1 MRLDRPLLK
10 LPVRFCAETLAAE
23 MRALPESAWVP
34 HPNRIPGNDAVPLVT
49 PGGRITDRFDG
60 PMAPT
65 EHLLNCPSIMQV
77 MAEIGGVWGRS
88 RLMGLGPGAQVPR
101 HVDINYYWRTH
112 MRIHIPIVTNP
123 GVLFTCGEESVHMA
137 PGEAWVFDSFRMH
150 DVQNRGSEKRT
161 HLVLDTVP
169 GERLWSLIDEAQGAE
184 APPPPPA
191 KRFSPTGR
199 PIDNLFFEQLNAP
212 RIMSPWEIRCHIA
225 FIRERVVP
233 HGQVEPVFK
242 RLDRFAQGWASV
254 WARFGDSGDGVHE
267 YQRLIAEVKRDL
279 QPLGASG
286 LVLSNEVPVEV
297 ALQEMVFLFGG
308 APKAGDK
315 IVQPGPARAAQGGKV
330 MREPEPEPGQEQ
342 GQAFPAA
349 RTFTAMIERPAF
361 VVSAPRSG
369 STLLIQMLMRAPGAY
384 TVGGESHQL
393 IESVEGLHPAA
404 KGWSSNR
411 LAEADAD
418 PATVERLS
426 AAFHAALRDRV
437 GRRAAGPVRMIE
449 KTPKNSLRVP
459 FFKSAYPDADFLYLY
474 RDARETLS
482 SMMEAWASGRFRTY
496 PELPGWP
503 GNSWSL
509 LLVPGWRELIGLPF
523 PEIVAHQWATTT
535 KTVLDDLEAV
545 APERVRA
552 VSFAQFLDD
561 PQSTMRALCASLGL
575 QWDQLLP
582 RRLPPSP
589 SVVSAP
595 RPDKWRL
602 NAQVIESVWPIV
614 QEQDSRA
621 RAFLERTGCLVK
633 A

>member
-1 MRLDRPLLK
+1 MRLNHPLLK
-10 LPVRFCAETLAAE
+10 LPIRFCADTLAAE
-23 MRALPESAWVP
+23 IRALPEPAWVP
-34 HPNRIPGNDAVPLVT
+34 HPNQIPGNDAVPLVT
-49 PGGRITDRFDG
+49 PGGRITDRFEG

-112 MRIHIPIVTNP
+112 VRIHIPIITNP
-123 GVLFTCGEESVHMA
+123 GVLFTCGEDKVHMA

-150 DVQNRGSEKRT
+150 DVQNRGTEKRI

-169 GERLWSLIDEAQGAE
+169 GERLWSLIDEAGNVG
-184 APPPPPA
+184 APPPPL
-191 KRFSPTGR
+191 KRFTSTGR
-199 PIDNLFFEQLNAP
+199 PIDGLLFEKLNAP
-212 RIMSPWEIRCHIA
+212 RVISPWEIRCHLA
-225 FIRERVVP
+225 FIRELVVP

-254 WARFGDSGDGVHE
+254 WARFGDSGEGVQE
-267 YQRLIAEVKRDL
+267 YQDLIAEVKRDL
-279 QPLGASG
+279 QLLGAAD
-286 LVLSNEVPVEV
+286 LVLSNEVPVNV
-297 ALQEMVFLFGG
+297 ALQEMIFLFGG
-308 APKAGDK
+308 TPKAGDRTLQ
-315 IVQPGPARAAQGGKV
+315 VDPAGAAPGGKAEQPQ
-330 MREPEPEPGQEQ
+330 EPEK
-342 GQAFPAA
+342 AVPADGS
-349 RTFTAMIERPAF
+349 FTAMIERPIF

-393 IESVEGLHPAA
+393 IEGIPGLHPEA
-404 KGWSSNR
+404 KQWSSNR
-411 LAEADAD
+411 LTEADAD
-418 PATVERLS
+418 PATVEKLS

-437 GRRAAGPVRMIE
+437 GRRAEGGVKMIE

-459 FFKSAYPDADFLYLY
+459 FFRSAYPDSHFLYLY
-474 RDARETLS
+474 RDARQTLS
-482 SMMEAWASGRFRTY
+482 SMMEAWASRRFRTY

-503 GNSWSL
+503 PDTWSL
-509 LLVPGWRELIGLPF
+509 LLVPGWRELIGLSL

-535 KTVLDDLEAV
+535 RILLDDLEQV
-545 APERVRA
+545 PPEQVRA
-552 VSFAQFLDD
+552 VSFADFLDD
-561 PQSTMRALCASLGL
+561 PQAMMRALCRSLGL

-595 RPDKWRL
+595 SPDKWRR
-602 NAQVIESVWPIV
+602 NEQAIESVWPIV
-614 QEQDSRA
+614 EEQDARA
-621 RAFLERTGCLVK
+621 RAFLERMGNL
-633 A
+633 AAA

>member
-1 MRLDRPLLK
+1 MRLNRPLLK
-10 LPVRFCAETLAAE
+10 LPIRFCAETLAAE
-23 MRALPESAWVP
+23 IRALPASAWVP
-34 HPNRIPGNDAVPLVT
+34 HPNKIPGNDAVPLVT
-49 PGGRITDRFDG
+49 PGGRITDRFEG

-65 EHLLNCPSIMQV
+65 EHLSKCPFVMQI

-112 MRIHIPIVTNP
+112 MRIHIPVITNP

-150 DVQNRGSEKRT
+150 DVQNRGTEKRI

-169 GERLWSLIDEAQGAE
+169 GERLWSLIDEAQAAGAPSL
-184 APPPPPA
+184 PPV
-191 KRFSPTGR
+191 KRFTPTGR
-199 PIDNLFFEQLNAP
+199 PIDGLFFEQLNAP
-212 RIMSPWEIRCHIA
+212 RVMSPWEIRCHIA
-225 FIRERVVP
+225 FIRELAVP
-233 HGQVEPVFK
+233 HRQMEPVFK
-242 RLDRFAQGWASV
+242 RLDRFAQGWASL
-254 WARFGDSGDGVHE
+254 WARFGDSGDGDRE

-279 QPLGASG
+279 QTLGAAE
-286 LVLSNEVPVEV
+286 LILSNEVPVDA
-297 ALQEMVFLFGG
+297 ALQEMIFLFGG
-308 APKAGDK
+308 APKAGDRT
-315 IVQPGPARAAQGGKV
+315 VQPGPAAAAQGGKAAQPH
-330 MREPEPEPGQEQ
+330 EQEKPV
-342 GQAFPAA
+342 PA
-349 RTFTAMIERPAF
+349 RRNFTGMIERPTF

-369 STLLIQMLMRAPGAY
+369 STLLIQMLMLAPRAY

-393 IESVEGLHPAA
+393 IEGVEGLHPAA
-404 KGWSSNR
+404 RQWSSNR
-411 LAEADAD
+411 LTEANAD
-418 PATVERLS
+418 PATVEKLS

-437 GRRAAGPVRMIE
+437 GRRAEGPVRMIE

-459 FFKSAYPDADFLYLY
+459 FFDSAYPDAEFLYLY

-509 LLVPGWRELIGLPF
+509 LLVPGWRELIGLSF

-535 KTVLDDLEAV
+535 RMVLDDLEQV
-545 APERVRA
+545 VPGRVRA
-552 VSFAQFLDD
+552 LSFAGFLDD
-561 PQSTMRALCASLGL
+561 PQATMRSLCESLGF

-614 QEQDSRA
+614 EEQDARA
-621 RAFLERTGCLVK
+621 RAFLERMGCM
-633 A
+633 AEA